1 MIEQIYALIIAATH
15 SITAIIGIVFVVIKG
30 IKNNKTT
37 SKDILDKFE
46 EMREEVMNTKEYTEL
61 KEQLKIAYQEN
72 YVLKRKINELLT
84 KIDHIQRKEG
94 DEYWQYAQQVKHD
107 LELAAEA
114 KNSADQENNTI

>member
-1 MIEQIYALIIAATH
+1 MMIEQILALVVAAAP
-15 SITAIIGIVFVVIKG
+15 SITAIIGIIFAVVKG

-84 KIDHIQRKEG
+84 KIDHIQRNEG
-94 DEYWQYAQQVKHD
+94 DE
-107 LELAAEA
+107 
-114 KNSADQENNTI
+114 

>member
-1 MIEQIYALIIAATH
+1 MMIEQILALVVAAAP
-15 SITAIIGIVFVVIKG
+15 SITAIIGIIFAVVKG

-72 YVLKRKINELLT
+72 YALKRKINELLT
-84 KIDHIQRKEG
+84 KIDHIQRNEG
-94 DEYWQYAQQVKHD
+94 DE
-107 LELAAEA
+107 
-114 KNSADQENNTI
+114 